1 MIYYSKITLKKLI
14 DFSETQ
20 VVYDILLDYFLM
32 INEVWTEGYFIAA
45 NLVKPECKMFLFLQN
60 LKCLIKEKENA

>member
-1 MIYYSKITLKKLI
+1 MEELSDWNSCSNT
-14 DFSETQ
+14 E
-20 VVYDILLDYFLM
+20 DILLDYFLM